1 MPHIDREFSREFSR
15 EDNGAPRGLIVAGL
29 SGGSGK
35 SVVAVGLT
43 AALAR
48 RGLLLAPFKK
58 GPDYIDSGWLQLAA
72 GRPCYNLDPYLMS
85 EAALKSSFVQHSRRA
100 DIVLIEG
107 NRGLYDGVDPSGTY
121 STAELASLLKLPVLL
136 VVDCTKTTRTVAAMV
151 LGCQHLDP
159 QLDLRG
165 VVLNRIG
172 SARHEKIVRQA
183 VEHYTGVPV
192 LGALPRLAKDV
203 FPQRHLGV
211 TPCPEHAGAE
221 AAVATLAEWAEEHLD
236 LEGVCRI
243 MAEIML
249 PPEEGELGPGLDCA
263 GRSVRSG
270 DKRPAVPQLLYQSPV
285 HVAQVPP
292 HRPLSHNCGTAGRL
306 QTAEYAQAF
315 FPGGRLRI
323 GILRDAAFQFYYP
336 DNLQALATEGA
347 ELIEIDALR
356 TPELPEVEALYIGG
370 GFPETSARQLAAN
383 TRFRK
388 SLKEQADGGLPIY
401 AECGGLI
408 YLGESMVLEGEEYPL
423 VGIFPI
429 TFGLEQKP
437 QAHGYT
443 ILEAVEANPYYPLGT
458 EIRGHEFRYSRVLAW
473 RGEAEALVFAV
484 KRGKGFVDGRDGLLH
499 HKVLALY
506 THVHAVGTPQWA
518 AAFVEQAR
526 HRRDGRL
533 LAIESA
539 NH

>member
-1 MPHIDREFSREFSR
+1 MPHSCIESRCRE
-15 EDNGAPRGLIVAGL
+15 NGAGPRGLVVAGL

-48 RGLLLAPFKK
+48 RGLRLAPFKK

-85 EAALKSSFVQHSRRA
+85 KAALNSSFAQHSRRA
-100 DIVLIEG
+100 DVVLIEG

-121 STAELASLLKLPVLL
+121 STAELAILLKLPVLL

-172 SARHEKIVRQA
+172 SARHERIVRQA
-183 VEHYTGVPV
+183 VEQYTGVPV

-221 AAVATLAEWAEEHLD
+221 AAVATLAEWAEDHLD
-236 LEGVCRI
+236 IEGVCRI

-249 PPEEGELGPGLDCA
+249 PPEEMKVAPVRENT
-263 GRSVRSG
+263 GR
-270 DKRPAVPQLLYQSPV
+270 PV
-285 HVAQVPP
+285 
-292 HRPLSHNCGTAGRL
+292 
-306 QTAEYAQAF
+306 
-315 FPGGRLRI
+315 RI

-356 TPELPEVEALYIGG
+356 TMELPEVEALYIGG
-370 GFPETSARQLAAN
+370 GFPETSVRQLAAN
-383 TRFRK
+383 TRFRN
-388 SLKEQADGGLPIY
+388 SLKGQADSGLPIY

-423 VGIFPI
+423 AGIFPI

-443 ILEAVEANPYYPLGT
+443 ILEAVKANPYYQLGA
-458 EIRGHEFRYSRVLAW
+458 EIRGHEFRYSKVLAW
-473 RGEAEALVFAV
+473 RGETEELAFEV
-484 KRGKGFVDGRDGLLH
+484 KRGKGFIDGRDGLLH

-518 AAFVEQAR
+518 AALVEQAR
-526 HRRDGRL
+526 RRRAGGL
-533 LAIESA
+533 QP
-539 NH
+539 